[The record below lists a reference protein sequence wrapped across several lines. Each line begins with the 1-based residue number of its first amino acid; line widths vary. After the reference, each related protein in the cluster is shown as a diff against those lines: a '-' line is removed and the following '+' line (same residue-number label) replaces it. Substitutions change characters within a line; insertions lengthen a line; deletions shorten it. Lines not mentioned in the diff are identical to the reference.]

1 MLMVGSLGLRPTHAL
16 PPPSN
21 AAHIHSIMG
30 HYSLTLFALSC
41 ESDLLVA
48 VVPKKV
54 LCVDCCFLSERYC
67 GVFKSLQGVD
77 LFPSL
82 DDTVVVP
89 QSLLC
94 VNSSFFSLFLSADN
108 TVVVVESML
117 VLIAALPVNNTVVV
131 PKSLLL
137 C

>member
-94 VNSSFFSLFLSADN
+94 VLFFLFFFFYQQITL
-108 TVVVVESML
+108 
-117 VLIAALPVNNTVVV
+117 
-131 PKSLLL
+131 
-137 C
+137 

>member
-16 PPPSN
+16 PPPPN

-41 ESDLLVA
+41 ESDLLAAVA
-48 VVPKKV
+48 PQKV
-54 LCVDCCFLSERYC
+54 LCVVCCFLSERYC

-77 LFPSL
+77 LFSSL
-82 DDTVVVP
+82 DDTLVVP

-94 VNSSFFSLFLSADN
+94 VNSSSFFFSFFISR
-108 TVVVVESML
+108 
-117 VLIAALPVNNTVVV
+117 
-131 PKSLLL
+131 
-137 C
+137 

>member
-94 VNSSFFSLFLSADN
+94 VLSFFLFLLSADN